1 MLKPIPNLLFSFFF
15 FLLLTRGQ
23 EGSVFT
29 CLLTDQ
35 CVVKRREGREMP
47 GSTRKTTQ
55 EKREQAERKLKVS
68 SSRMI

>member
-15 FLLLTRGQ
+15 FLLLF
-23 EGSVFT
+23 SCVFT

-55 EKREQAERKLKVS
+55 DKREQAERKLKVS
-68 SSRMI
+68 SS